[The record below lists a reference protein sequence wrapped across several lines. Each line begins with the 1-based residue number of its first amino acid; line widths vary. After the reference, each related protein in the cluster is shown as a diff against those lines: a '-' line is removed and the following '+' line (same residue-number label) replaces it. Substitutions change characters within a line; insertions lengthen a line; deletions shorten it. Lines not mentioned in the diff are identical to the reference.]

1 VKSLK
6 EGSMED
12 RGDAAVAI
20 FSAEPRKGTAK
31 FLHLRAPLE
40 VWLYQMIED
49 VEVLLLSPTA
59 SSGVVGIG
67 VVVWWPAARVST
79 RTTERRRKGLQ
90 GFVRVFIRPLRSSM
104 LVEVKNDGRDVALV
118 VAVAS
123 SRASRTKT
131 KARTSPRSYLGRN
144 GIGLVW
150 AKVWGWTMGCSWA
163 ATARYG
169 PGEFFSPFYFL
180 FLIFCFY
187 IFYLN
192 SYLNSILFAGICNYT
207 NSFKI

>member
-1 VKSLK
+1 VTGASTARY
-6 EGSMED
+6 G
-12 RGDAAVAI
+12 AASIAGG
-20 FSAEPRKGTAK
+20 ER
-31 FLHLRAPLE
+31 RA
-40 VWLYQMIED
+40 V
-49 VEVLLLSPTA
+49 
-59 SSGVVGIG
+59 
-67 VVVWWPAARVST
+67 ARVSGIWKKF
-79 RTTERRRKGLQ
+79 RGGEEEDDGQ
-90 GFVRVFIRPLRSSM
+90 GFSGYLYPSG
-104 LVEVKNDGRDVALV
+104 GRRWSRESLLAAGTWLAG

-131 KARTSPRSYLGRN
+131 KARTSPRSYPGRK

-150 AKVWGWTMGCSWA
+150 AKVWEWTMGCSWA

-192 SYLNSILFAGICNYT
+192 SYMNSMLFAGICNYT

>member
-1 VKSLK
+1 
-6 EGSMED
+6 M
-12 RGDAAVAI
+12 VA
-20 FSAEPRKGTAK
+20 G
-31 FLHLRAPLE
+31 
-40 VWLYQMIED
+40 
-49 VEVLLLSPTA
+49 VL
-59 SSGVVGIG
+59 VG
-67 VVVWWPAARVST
+67 
-79 RTTERRRKGLQ
+79 
-90 GFVRVFIRPLRSSM
+90 
-104 LVEVKNDGRDVALV
+104 GRDVARRCRGGELQSV
-118 VAVAS
+118 QDEDEGEDVS
-123 SRASRTKT
+123 SFLSWRK
-131 KARTSPRSYLGRN
+131 

-150 AKVWGWTMGCSWA
+150 AKVWEWTMGCSWA